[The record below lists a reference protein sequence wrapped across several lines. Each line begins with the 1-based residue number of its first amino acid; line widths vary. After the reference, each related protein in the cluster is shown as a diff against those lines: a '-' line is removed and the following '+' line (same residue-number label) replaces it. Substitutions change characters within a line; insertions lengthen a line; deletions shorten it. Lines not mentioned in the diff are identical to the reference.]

1 MCAIFGLVNYKHL
14 LSKKQLKTLVNRLA
28 VASEVRGTDAS
39 GIAYVRN
46 GKLVVYKRPIPAHKI
61 HFSVPSDTTI
71 VTGHTRFTTQGSAEF
86 NFNNHPFMGT
96 TEDGTFALCHN
107 GILYNDK
114 ELARTEGLP
123 ETPIQTDS
131 YMAVQMI
138 EKQGTLD
145 FDSIRIMSEKVMG
158 SFVFTILGS
167 DNMLYLVKGDNPICL
182 LHFKELGLYVYS
194 STPNIM
200 DSALTGTI
208 LEAYDF
214 VEIKLREGD
223 ILSIDK
229 DGILE
234 KCCFTPHQE
243 DKYGYFPCGFGYR
256 TSAIPPDEMD
266 NPFDIPYE
274 DLDLLYE
281 MGYCDEDIEVLT
293 NDRELLQYCIEE
305 ARLMIYGYE

>member
-131 YMAVQMI
+131 YVAVQMI
-138 EKQGTLD
+138 EKQGTFG

-167 DNMLYLVKGDNPICL
+167 DNTLYLVKGDNPICL

-223 ILSIDK
+223 IFRIDK
-229 DGILE
+229 SGNLFRSS
-234 KCCFTPHQE
+234 FTPGMDYSFTYNRCWHRL
-243 DKYGYFPCGFGYR
+243 DGFYDDD
-256 TSAIPPDEMD
+256 TDLDIPPD
-266 NPFDIPYE
+266 

-281 MGYCDEDIEVLT
+281 MGYCDEDIDILT
-293 NDRELLQYCIEE
+293 NDRELLDYCIEE